1 MQCRKD
7 LVVSKFGR
15 GGTGSMNALN
25 ANLATLLAM
34 WERNV
39 PQIEGSYL
47 EDEKIQSSEKQ

>member
-7 LVVSKFGR
+7 LVVSKLGR